1 MGTIYLN
8 QRKDTKFKEAR
19 GSWYLYQNKLP
30 TGQAFFQ
37 DDMAYRDFEDLPRK
51 ATSDHVLCDKAF
63 TIANDPKCDEHESR
77 IASIVYKFKFF
88 DKKVTKEHEAT

>member
-1 MGTIYLN
+1 
-8 QRKDTKFKEAR
+8 
-19 GSWYLYQNKLP
+19 
-30 TGQAFFQ
+30 
-37 DDMAYRDFEDLPRK
+37 MAYRDFEDLPRK